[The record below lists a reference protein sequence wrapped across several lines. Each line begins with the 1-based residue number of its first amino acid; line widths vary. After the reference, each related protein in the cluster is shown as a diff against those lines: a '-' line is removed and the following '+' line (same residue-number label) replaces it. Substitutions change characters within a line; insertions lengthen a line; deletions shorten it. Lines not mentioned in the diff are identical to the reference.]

1 MKQRLL
7 ATLLSLCMLVG
18 LMPTTAFAEEDPQ
31 EKTTVQSDTTSDSTP
46 QSAPELLG
54 ENVTT
59 AAMSGDCGATE
70 NDKVKWKL
78 EQNNTDSSN
87 PTYTLIISGSGAM
100 ADYSKDS
107 PAPWASFKGIITY
120 VNLPEGLTTVG
131 SQAFSGTAITAC
143 RIPSTVQEIKSD
155 AFSSTK
161 LAHVEFA
168 SPCKLESIGS
178 GAFWDTS
185 ELNVALVLPD
195 SLKTIG
201 NLAFQ
206 RSGITSV
213 KFGENLETIG
223 ASAFCSC
230 PNLTGEVYLP
240 DSLENLGNYAFNV
253 SPITSVRLGPNIKTW
268 GGAVFNRSTTA
279 PKKVSL
285 TNGNGVLTISG
296 GVNENTVV
304 NSQFVGLEFQTVLV
318 NAGDELTFKAYSM
331 SSYGNSIYALVFLE
345 ETLPQIENNAFN
357 NTSLTVIYGINDKI
371 TAWSATQDPCI
382 AVTNGGTFAENT
394 DFTSETLATPTRT
407 GYTFRGWYT
416 TEDFQNGTQVTDN
429 TAEPRKTYY
438 AKWEIETDTTWYDD
452 GTAHTYQISNAAQLA
467 GLAKLV
473 NDGRNFDGKTVEL
486 SADINLN
493 NMDWKAIGTLDKPFK
508 GEFNGNG
515 HRISNFVIS
524 DPAATYQG
532 LFGYCESAKIY
543 NFNMT
548 GVDIVCDYRG
558 GIVAGV
564 AAGSTFENIKIFD
577 SAIVGKGH
585 IGGLIGRVQTMSAG
599 DSTVTVTNC
608 DMENVSVSAMSVA
621 DSWDD
626 TVDNNANLVDS
637 VTPFNTRCGGITS
650 ITVNTPLVI
659 SGCDLKNVTVKS
671 WGYAGG
677 LVGMAFG
684 ASTTVS
690 IEQSSFSGT
699 VDSKSG
705 GATAGL
711 ATGTN
716 DAKIT
721 VTDCRVEATLDGNN
735 EVDAVKSYCEYP
747 FISTGS
753 VKNSTA
759 NVTFTRIATIF
770 PSSDS
775 SGVNSAEDCTV
786 NAKFATDADI
796 DQQYFLGYAVYT
808 QSTTFKNCTVTVV
821 LAESTT
827 DVTLSAY
834 RRENGDDTKAKN
846 TTYLGCTL
854 LISTDNAFSGVV
866 KTGVGGTSPLY
877 VDFDFPVTITP
888 SKTSNVI
895 DANTIAVLNGGTF
908 AEDTKFTSSSL
919 ADPIKDDHIFDGWY
933 TKDGTGDDRG
943 TGATTIAPGQTYYAK
958 WTKSAYSVSAKSVD
972 FGTIT
977 YGSPVDAQTIAV
989 SSNGGS
995 GSITLTAVSS
1005 NESVFTAAASG
1016 SEVTVTPKA
1025 NLDVGTY
1032 SEVVTI
1038 TTPDNATFSV
1048 PVTITVTKA
1057 EPSLTIT
1064 PSVSSLTGGGTVTL
1078 TVTET
1083 GLPDGATVSVTG
1095 NNGITVAENN
1105 GTYSANLPNTAA
1117 TYTFTASYAGNDN
1130 YNSASDTCTVSVT
1143 QYTGGGSSGGSSS
1156 SNVSGS
1162 GDDVS
1167 ISASGGTVTDAQ
1179 MESAV
1184 KKADKGSTITIKAT
1198 SSTTVTLPVGGME
1211 DAADNDNDVL
1221 LDLRYGEVTLSARAI
1236 AGMTDGVSSN
1246 DKIKVSVANQT
1257 SSKDETISDLLDKG
1271 AAVFD
1276 VTVEVDG
1283 VEIHSFDGTL
1293 TITLTVS
1300 NLSKISDPHVL
1311 HILNNGTKEYYT
1323 PDRISGNT
1331 ITVTG
1336 IRNLSTFAVIPG
1348 SEVPQTNPFTDV
1360 RTSDYYYD
1368 AVLWAADN
1376 GVTGGTSATTFSPN
1390 VTVTRAQMVTFL
1402 WRAHGSPKAT
1412 GANPFTDV
1420 STSDY
1425 YYDAVLWAVANG
1437 VTSGTSADT
1446 FGPDAAV
1453 TRAQAV
1459 TFQWR
1464 AAGSP
1469 VVSGSSFDDVAADAY
1484 YANAVAWAVANG
1496 ITSGTGGSNFSP
1508 DVVVTRAQAV
1518 TFLWREQI

>member
-18 LMPTTAFAEEDPQ
+18 LMPTTAFATELDVD
-31 EKTTVQSDTTSDSTP
+31 TV
-46 QSAPELLG
+46 AG
-54 ENVTT
+54 EGTADNPWDVSGGGDGNHVT
-59 AAMSGDCGATE
+59 AY
-70 NDKVKWKL
+70 L
-78 EQNNTDSSN
+78 EQNNEDSSS
-87 PTYTLIISGSGAM
+87 PTYTLTISGSGAM
-100 ADYSKDS
+100 KDFKKGSDLTTSDRPWISVRSKISEVCVEEGIDYIGSY
-107 PAPWASFKGIITY
+107 SFANFSVLKSVT
-120 VNLPEGLTTVG
+120 LPETLRTIGHNAFYYSGGSAGIENLSLPDGLERIEYGAFTTCVVKQNTVTIPKTVTYIG
-131 SQAFSGTAITAC
+131 SQALQFSAKTN
-143 RIPSTVQEIKSD
+143 PSTVSVVRV
-155 AFSSTK
+155 
-161 LAHVEFA
+161 HA
-168 SPCKLESIGS
+168 S
-178 GAFWDTS
+178 
-185 ELNVALVLPD
+185 
-195 SLKTIG
+195 
-201 NLAFQ
+201 NLA
-206 RSGITSV
+206 
-213 KFGENLETIG
+213 
-223 ASAFCSC
+223 
-230 PNLTGEVYLP
+230 
-240 DSLENLGNYAFNV
+240 
-253 SPITSVRLGPNIKTW
+253 
-268 GGAVFNRSTTA
+268 
-279 PKKVSL
+279 
-285 TNGNGVLTISG
+285 
-296 GVNENTVV
+296 
-304 NSQFVGLEFQTVLV
+304 VG
-318 NAGDELTFKAYSM
+318 
-331 SSYGNSIYALVFLE
+331 
-345 ETLPQIENNAFN
+345 NNAFMYAAD
-357 NTSLTVIYGINDKI
+357 VIDLS
-371 TAWSATQDPCI
+371 SATMTADGNITYLAQACGNTLAYVADSKYVSWFSTPGTHI
-382 AVTNGGTFAENT
+382 KAVAVTNGGTFAENT

-407 GYTFRGWYT
+407 GYSFQGWYT
-416 TEDFQNGTQVTDN
+416 TENFQDGTQVTKN
-429 TAEPRKTYY
+429 IAESGKTYY

-473 NDGRNFDGKTVEL
+473 NDGTNFDGKTIEL
-486 SADINLN
+486 STDINLN
-493 NMDWKAIGTLDKPFK
+493 SMEWKPIGTLDKPFK

-515 HRISNFVIS
+515 HWISNFVIS

-577 SAIVGKGH
+577 SAVGGKGH

-626 TVDNNANLVDS
+626 TVDNAEENNKVDA
-637 VTPFNTRCGGITS
+637 VTPFSTRCGGITS

-659 SGCDLKNVTVKS
+659 SGCDLKKVTVKS

-684 ASTTVS
+684 ASTAVS

-711 ATGTN
+711 ATGSN
-716 DAKIT
+716 NAEIT
-721 VTDCRVEATLDGNN
+721 VDNCRVEATLDGN
-735 EVDAVKSYCEYP
+735 EVEEFQQNCEYP
-747 FISTGS
+747 FISTGT

-759 NVTFTRIATIF
+759 NVTFTRMAAIF

-775 SGVNSAEDCTV
+775 SGANSAEDCTV
-786 NAKFATDADI
+786 NAKFATDTDI
-796 DQQYFLGYAVYT
+796 DQQHFLGYAVYT

-834 RRENGDDTKAKN
+834 RRKNGDDAKKEN

-854 LISTDNAFSGVV
+854 LISADNAFSDVV

-908 AEDTKFTSSSL
+908 AEDTEFTSSSL

-995 GSITLTAVSS
+995 GSVTLTAVSS

-1016 SEVTVTPKA
+1016 SEVTVIPKA